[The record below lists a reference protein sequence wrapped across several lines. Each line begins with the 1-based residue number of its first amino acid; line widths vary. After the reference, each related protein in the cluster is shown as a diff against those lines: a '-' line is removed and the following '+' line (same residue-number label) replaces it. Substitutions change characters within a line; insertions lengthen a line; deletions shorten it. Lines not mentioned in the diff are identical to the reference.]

1 MNLMRYEPFHREID
15 RIFRG
20 ISENQT
26 GEWVPAADIREEDD
40 RFLLHLD
47 VPGVNPEHIE
57 ISLED
62 SVLSLS
68 GTRESSHSE
77 ERNGFHRVERVS
89 GKFLRRFTLPEGVDP
104 ESVSARSDNG
114 VLEVSIPK
122 VPQAKPKKI
131 AVAVN

>member
-68 GTRESSHSE
+68 GTRESSQSE